1 MLTDLEKYFLL
12 FVAYSIIGW
21 CMETI
26 IKSVKAGHFVH
37 RGFLIGPYLPI
48 YGTGVLLATV
58 LLDPFMD
65 NLPLLFGF
73 SILVC
78 GTLEYLTSFIL
89 EKIFHARWWDY
100 SQRPL
105 NLNGRICAE
114 TLLIFGVVCTFVI
127 TCINPIF
134 FDLFDAFPP
143 ALLHALSIIF
153 AIVLATD
160 AIISIT
166 VLIEVRKVGK
176 TLDYDASEEL
186 AHEVRQTLMK
196 RGWHFRRLLSAYPH
210 MRHITKPRKTPK
222 SHKR

>member
-12 FVAYSIIGW
+12 FFAYSVIGW

-26 IKSVKAGHFVH
+26 LKSIKARHFVH

-48 YGTGVLLATV
+48 YGTGVLLVTM
-58 LLDPFMD
+58 LLDPFMN
-65 NLPLLFGF
+65 NLPVLFIL

-78 GTLEYLTSFIL
+78 GTLEYFTSFIL

-114 TLLIFGVVCTFVI
+114 TLLAFGVICTFVV

-134 FDLFDAFPP
+134 FDFFNSFSP
-143 ALLHALSIIF
+143 AVLHTVS
-153 AIVLATD
+153 AILAVILATD
-160 AIISIT
+160 ATISIM
-166 VLIEVRKVGK
+166 VLYQVRKAGK
-176 TLDYDASEEL
+176 SLDYDASEEL
-186 AHEVRQTLMK
+186 AHEIYAQLAK
-196 RGWHFRRLLSAYPH
+196 RGWHYRRLLSAFPH
-210 MRHITKPRKTPK
+210 LHHITKPRKHR
-222 SHKR
+222 S